1 MNYKVYTFSLN
12 EKIIYSAE
20 GAVLVAITAFT
31 FYRSFI
37 AFFMMLPS
45 IYFFL
50 KYKKEKLIYKR
61 KNELLLE
68 FRELILSV
76 QSALN
81 AGSSIENAFIDAGR
95 EIEKMYGVNG
105 LMAREAAIMTRR
117 LRSNET
123 LERILQDLADRSGIE
138 DILDFANVFTAAKRS
153 GGDLT
158 SIIRRASNVIG
169 DKIDVLRE
177 IETELSAKQ
186 YETRVMEAVPF
197 GIILYLNVTQSDFL
211 SVLYHNIAGIAVMTV
226 CLISYFISFK
236 MAEKITAIEV

>member
-1 MNYKVYTFSLN
+1 MNYKVYTFSIN

-20 GAVLVAITAFT
+20 GAILAAITAFT
-31 FYRSFI
+31 FYRSFT
-37 AFFMMLPS
+37 AFFIMLPS

-50 KYKKEKLIYKR
+50 KYKKEKLMYKR
-61 KNELLLE
+61 KHELLLE

-95 EIEKMYGVNG
+95 EIEKMYGANG

-138 DILDFANVFTAAKRS
+138 DILDFANVFAAAKRS

-158 SIIRRASNVIG
+158 GIIRRASNVIG

-197 GIILYLNVTQSDFL
+197 GIILYLNIAQSDFL
-211 SVLYHNIAGIAVMTV
+211 SVLYHNIAGTAVMTV
-226 CLISYFISFK
+226 CLVLYFISFK